1 MTQNTCKYINFKN
14 LGIIMF
20 PDTVDHD
27 WMARQIGQE
36 VVGAGFVFL
45 DIAKCY
51 GESITLGLRAT
62 EADTKLLRR
71 QTYYESN
78 N

>member
-1 MTQNTCKYINFKN
+1 M
-14 LGIIMF
+14 GIVMF
-20 PDTVDHD
+20 PDTVNHD

-45 DIAKCY
+45 DISECY
-51 GESITLGLRAT
+51 GESTTLGIRST

-71 QTYYESN
+71 QTYFEA
-78 N
+78 